1 MEWCVFL
8 FLYLL
13 FLVLFVNSHVSSIS
27 KRLLMYVIILV
38 NMYQRPDI
46 YGAVILYLYSCM
58 VYIEDS
64 CKHIKG
70 GSDYGDSNAKIGVT
84 AIS

>member
-1 MEWCVFL
+1 
-8 FLYLL
+8 
-13 FLVLFVNSHVSSIS
+13 
-27 KRLLMYVIILV
+27 
-38 NMYQRPDI
+38 MYQRPDI